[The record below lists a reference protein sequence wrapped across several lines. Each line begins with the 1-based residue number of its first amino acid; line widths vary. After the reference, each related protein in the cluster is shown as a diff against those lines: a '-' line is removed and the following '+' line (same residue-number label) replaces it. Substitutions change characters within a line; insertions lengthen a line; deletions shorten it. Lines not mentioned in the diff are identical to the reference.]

1 MSEQT
6 LSQVVGEVP
15 EAAPV
20 SDQPIVVDNEQVE
33 PVAPTEQPSE
43 EEKHK
48 TRVQKRIDQ
57 LTRDKY
63 ELKARLEKLEAVQ
76 NKASEPTR
84 PTREGFASDEDYIDA
99 LTDHKIDQRMQAAP
113 KQDNTNVEWA
123 SRIAET
129 RSSHSDYDEVVSMVE
144 NITLPQLATEAIVTS
159 KFGPEIVYALGKDPE
174 RAEEISRMSPG
185 AATVEIGI
193 ILADIKAKKVSQ
205 PTVKRVSSAPAPITP
220 VQPKPTAENDPSKMT
235 DAQFADWRRK
245 QIKQRGK

>member
-6 LSQVVGEVP
+6 LEQVMGEVP

-20 SDQPIVVDNEQVE
+20 TDQPVAVDNEQTE
-33 PVAPTEQPSE
+33 PVTPTEQPSE
-43 EEKHK
+43 EEQHK

-76 NKASEPTR
+76 NKANEPQR

-99 LTDHKIDQRMQAAP
+99 LTDYKIDQRMQAAP

-123 SRIAET
+123 TRIAET
-129 RSSHSDYDEVVSMVE
+129 RNSHEDYDDVVGMVAS
-144 NITLPQLATEAIVTS
+144 ITLPQLATEAIVSS

-174 RAEEISRMSPG
+174 RAEQISRMSPG
-185 AATVEIGI
+185 AAAMEIGE

-205 PTVKRVSSAPAPITP
+205 PAVKRVSSAPAPITP
-220 VQPKPTAENDPSKMT
+220 VQPKPTATDDPSKMS
-235 DAQFADWRRK
+235 DAQFAEWRRK
-245 QIKQRGK
+245 QIKQRGR